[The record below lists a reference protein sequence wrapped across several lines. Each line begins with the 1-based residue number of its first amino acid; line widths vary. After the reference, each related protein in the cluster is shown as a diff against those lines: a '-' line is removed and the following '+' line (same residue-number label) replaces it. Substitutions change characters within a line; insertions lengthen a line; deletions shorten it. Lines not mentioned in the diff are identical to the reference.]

1 MWRYDLAF
9 LLCLALLLC
18 AFIAAC
24 AALSGPRVVI
34 EVPAGTK
41 VEVIQR

>member
-1 MWRYDLAF
+1 MWRYDCAW
-9 LLCLALLLC
+9 LLCLVLLLC
-18 AFIAAC
+18 AFIAVAES
-24 AALSGPRVVI
+24 LSGPSVVI